1 MNANTFL
8 PLVAALSMLGSASA
22 LAQTPTHRHPH
33 YNPSDIVTM
42 KPGQTV
48 NTVTE
53 AQLGNVPGWSVPS
66 AYTAQITLKPG
77 QQSS

>member
-1 MNANTFL
+1 
-8 PLVAALSMLGSASA
+8 
-22 LAQTPTHRHPH
+22 
-33 YNPSDIVTM
+33 M

-53 AQLGNVPGWSVPS
+53 AQLGNIPGWSVPS